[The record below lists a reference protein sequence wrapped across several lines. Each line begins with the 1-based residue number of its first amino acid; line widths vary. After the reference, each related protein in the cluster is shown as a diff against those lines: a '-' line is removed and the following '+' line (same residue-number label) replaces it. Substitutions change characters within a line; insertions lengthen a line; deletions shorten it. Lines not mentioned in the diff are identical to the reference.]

1 MQAIASAGLVP
12 VSASSLPTFALLRPA
27 SVADAVAALRD
38 HERAVPMAGGSDL
51 VAAFNEGLTPGVLV
65 DLARIDALRR
75 IEHRGGELRIGATV
89 THASGCADALV
100 ARHVPGLAAA
110 WRRIAN
116 PRIRF
121 TGTLGG
127 NLMARRRRYEG
138 SVLLSALGAA
148 LEFATPDGLARFAPA
163 DLWRDAVP
171 MRVLLQ
177 SIVVPTDGLLWYG
190 YERSLRPLM
199 TIATALRLG
208 ADGLHLRCAVATEYL
223 EPLVLERTLPAS
235 RLADLGA
242 VVRAEAAALMADIP
256 DSFADPVLNAR
267 YARAAGAALLAR
279 QLVAAAN
286 NGEANG

>member
-12 VSASSLPTFALLRPA
+12 VSASSLPSFALLRPA
-27 SVADAVAALRD
+27 SVADAVAALQD

-51 VAAFNEGLTPGVLV
+51 VAAFNEGLAPGLLI
-65 DLARIDALRR
+65 DLARIDTLRC

-100 ARHVPGLAAA
+100 LRHAPGLAAA

-127 NLMARRRRYEG
+127 NLMALRRRYEG
-138 SVLLSALGAA
+138 SVLISALGAA
-148 LEFATPDGLARFAPA
+148 LEFATPDGVARFMPA
-163 DLWRDAVP
+163 DLWRGAMP
-171 MRVLLQ
+171 AHALLQ
-177 SIVVPTDGLLWYG
+177 AIVVPSESLLWYG
-190 YERSLRPLM
+190 YERSMRPLM
-199 TIATALRLG
+199 TIAAAVRQG

-223 EPLVLERTLPAS
+223 EPLVLERTLPVR
-235 RLADLGA
+235 RLTDLRA
-242 VVRAEAAALMADIP
+242 VARAEATALMAEIP

-267 YARAAGAALLAR
+267 YARAAGAPLLAR
-279 QLVAAAN
+279 QLVVAAN
-286 NGEANG
+286 GAAHG